1 MKCMRIA
8 LGYLFSKNG
17 KEASRNIRIALG
29 LIFSTM
35 VLLSVLSVMDH
46 LQNSRFSY
54 IKRIRSFPVVL
65 KNPEQSDTEALKAE
79 FSGLATVF
87 EYRTTEGL
95 LKTGDGEA
103 AVSVRYI
110 GPDYEGGLV
119 TNGGAGEKLL
129 IPYRLYLSAKG
140 REVSLTTLEEGKVAR
155 IAPKTRTYA
164 SYAAFQ
170 TALGSE
176 FDLQTVFLPLE
187 AAPEGAVR
195 YIAFIPTG
203 IGEKELEERVR
214 ALADG
219 ACITWQESEASLYG
233 AMLVEKNVMSLL
245 LMSLYLVIFVQVVQN
260 ASVTSNAK
268 RRELVS
274 LYLMGYTKRD
284 ISLVAFLMAFFMT
297 GFSFIIGT
305 VLAKLFLMAIP
316 YCVTLFAKGSL
327 RLDVS
332 SLPSVYAGFTLL
344 SVVSYVRFFRSRL
357 KEDTVRE
364 VLNSV

>member
-1 MKCMRIA
+1 MLAPIWLSAALTGIA
-8 LGYLFSKNG
+8 PRTRQQRSLSLALTAGY
-17 KEASRNIRIALG
+17 
-29 LIFSTM
+29 
-35 VLLSVLSVMDH
+35 VLLSLSTCPPVRAIGLLGGMAYCIGLLIAAYCRGDRAVLLLLFPCAATVGLRGLVILPGLELPFFSESIRFYVMRCARIYDIPFTLGCMTFVCRRFA
-46 LQNSRFSY
+46 LQFDRT
-54 IKRIRSFPVVL
+54 
-65 KNPEQSDTEALKAE
+65 EQLARELDQRVADRTRALTEETEARKSMMLNIFHDLRSPLFAVS
-79 FSGLATVF
+79 SGLDT
-87 EYRTTEGL
+87 
-95 LKTGDGEA
+95 
-103 AVSVRYI
+103 
-110 GPDYEGGLV
+110 
-119 TNGGAGEKLL
+119 
-129 IPYRLYLSAKG
+129 
-140 REVSLTTLEEGKVAR
+140 
-155 IAPKTRTYA
+155 
-164 SYAAFQ
+164 
-170 TALGSE
+170 
-176 FDLQTVFLPLE
+176 LE

-219 ACITWQESEASLYG
+219 TCITWQESEASLYG

-332 SLPSVYAGFTLL
+332 SLPAVYAGFTLL